1 MGVIFKIMRGAE
13 RLSWFPAGP
22 PGAGGGLPARCGC
35 TYVLSWLSLPPSGV
49 AYPLDGTPD
58 GTPDAE
64 AAVRSADLTSLF
76 WRLAVYMYLNLVFG

>member
-1 MGVIFKIMRGAE
+1 MFVLVCPVFVLVCPVSVLVSPVSAAV
-13 RLSWFPAGP
+13 L
-22 PGAGGGLPARCGC
+22 AR

-64 AAVRSADLTSLF
+64 AAVRSADLTSL
-76 WRLAVYMYLNLVFG
+76 LVF